1 MNACKIDKS
10 EVSSISLLLID
21 VRGMARIPILA
32 FRVARINFPGLR
44 FNKRFEEKKFNLL

>member
-21 VRGMARIPILA
+21 AREMARIPILA
-32 FRVARINFPGLR
+32 FRVAIIFFGG
-44 FNKRFEEKKFNLL
+44 EGVEI